1 MSPAGKRP
9 ACPGA
14 ASSVQAVDTKA
25 TRYDTATVALHW
37 LTALLVVAQ
46 WCVAQMID
54 WAPRGAPRVPMRSL
68 HLSIGVIL
76 VVLVVGRLAWRA
88 TRGRRLPAADPGP
101 LHAVAKATH
110 WGLYA
115 LLVTILGLGLVLW
128 WVRADTWFFL
138 WSPPPADPANA
149 GGATL
154 RRTMACH
161 PGERGD
167 DPGGRARAGGA
178 GPPRRVAR
186 RRPGTDGHPAG
197 VVSPRQPWGGVT
209 RRRRTP
215 MNESAVD

>member
-1 MSPAGKRP
+1 MQP
-9 ACPGA
+9 
-14 ASSVQAVDTKA
+14 VDTKA

-149 GGATL
+149 GVRRFVEQWHATL
-154 RRTMACH
+154 ANVVMIL
-161 PGERGD
+161 
-167 DPGGRARAGGA
+167 
-178 GPPRRVAR
+178 
-186 RRPGTDGHPAG
+186 AG
-197 VVSPRQPWGGVT
+197 VHAVAALVHRVVWRDGVLARMVT
-209 RRRRTP
+209 RRVSSRHANRG
-215 MNESAVD
+215 VG